1 MHHYISRYVN
11 ALLDSSYPQV
21 IHCFETILVD
31 NTLFAMIVVMV
42 YCCGEKW
49 GIVGKVLKQ
58 VGFITNGKWK
68 SGAKTSFFAKE
79 KNGTQCFWASTNIQ
93 LMPKGAWRF
102 PRNSGRNWKMARVSV
117 RAWELAYRYIHWLA
131 GKRNRRN

>member
-1 MHHYISRYVN
+1 MHQHISRYVN

-21 IHCFETILVD
+21 IHRFETILVD

-58 VGFITNGKWK
+58 VGFMTNGK
-68 SGAKTSFFAKE
+68 
-79 KNGTQCFWASTNIQ
+79 
-93 LMPKGAWRF
+93 
-102 PRNSGRNWKMARVSV
+102 
-117 RAWELAYRYIHWLA
+117 
-131 GKRNRRN
+131 